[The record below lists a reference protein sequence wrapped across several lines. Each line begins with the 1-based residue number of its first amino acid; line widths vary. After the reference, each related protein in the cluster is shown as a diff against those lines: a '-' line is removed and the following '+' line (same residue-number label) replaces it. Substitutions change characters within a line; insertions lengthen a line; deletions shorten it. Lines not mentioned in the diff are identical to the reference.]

1 MSQKETLLSGAAAA
15 YATRA
20 QQLLAVGARPRQGV
34 RLLLN
39 RHPLFQVYAEALVLR
54 RETGA
59 YRFCEMRGRRA
70 AQNCSESRRRAARRW
85 TTTSRVQRIAPDLAT
100 VRFSA

>member
-1 MSQKETLLSGAAAA
+1 VVVGWVAAIT
-15 YATRA
+15 ATATATGGRLRRHRGDRT
-20 QQLLAVGARPRQGV
+20 QLLAVGARPRQGV

-59 YRFCEMRGRRA
+59 YRYRGLSILRNART
-70 AQNCSESRRRAARRW
+70 ARR
-85 TTTSRVQRIAPDLAT
+85 SEL
-100 VRFSA
+100 F